1 MPMYS
6 DNSLLPKETIRL
18 AALGMLSD
26 GSKTYGELA
35 NEIRHFISRI
45 AGPSLEL
52 MGTSI
57 ELLRYEGLIA
67 FEGEG
72 EDALLSNTDAGRA
85 ELCELLLAAIRP
97 PFNDLNKLAMSLKIR
112 FLHLLEL
119 DGQRDQADMMI
130 DASRSEVA
138 RLTDLQKSLN
148 GGQGYFDDWLE
159 HDIGLAKSRL
169 TWLEDFRA
177 KI

>member
-18 AALGMLSD
+18 AALGMMSD
-26 GSKTYGELA
+26 GDKTYGELA

-45 AGPSLEL
+45 VGPSLEL
-52 MGTSI
+52 MGTSV

-67 FEGEG
+67 FDGEG
-72 EDALLSNTDAGRA
+72 EDALLSITDAGRA
-85 ELCELLLAAIRP
+85 ELGELLLAAIRP

-112 FLHLLEL
+112 FLHLLEP
-119 DGQRDQADMMI
+119 DGRRDQADMMV

-138 RLTDLQKSLN
+138 RLTDLQKSLT
-148 GGQGYFDDWLE
+148 GDQGYFDDWLN

-169 TWLEDFRA
+169 EWLEEFRA

>member
-1 MPMYS
+1 
-6 DNSLLPKETIRL
+6 
-18 AALGMLSD
+18 MLSD
-26 GSKTYGELA
+26 GGKTYGALA

-45 AGPSLEL
+45 VGPSLEL

-72 EDALLSNTDAGRA
+72 EDALLSNTDAGHA

-112 FLHLLEL
+112 FLHLLEP
-119 DGQRDQADMMI
+119 DGRRGQADMMI
-130 DASRSEVA
+130 EASRSEVA
-138 RLTDLQKSLN
+138 RLTDLQKN
-148 GGQGYFDDWLE
+148 QDGGPGYFKDWLD
-159 HDIGLAKSRL
+159 HDIELATSRL

-177 KI
+177 RL

>member
-1 MPMYS
+1 MYS

-26 GSKTYGELA
+26 GSKTYGDLA

-45 AGPSLEL
+45 VGPSLEL

-57 ELLRYEGLIA
+57 ELLRYEGLIE

-72 EDALLSNTDAGRA
+72 EDALLSNTDAGRV
-85 ELCELLLAAIRP
+85 ELGELLLAAVRP

-112 FLHLLEL
+112 FLHLLEP
-119 DGQRDQADMMI
+119 DGRRGQADMMI
-130 DASRSEVA
+130 DASRSEIA
-138 RLTDLQKSLN
+138 RLTDLRDSQDCD
-148 GGQGYFDDWLE
+148 QGYFGDWLA
-159 HDIGLAKSRL
+159 HDIGLAASRL
-169 TWLEDFRA
+169 TWLEEFRG